1 MKKMSGGLAGDL
13 MRLYPIQSESMF
25 PHKVTYICLC
35 IEYSPFCPTRNGTV
49 PGCTCFTIF
58 NP

>member
-35 IEYSPFCPTRNGTV
+35 IEYSLEMVLCQGVLR
-49 PGCTCFTIF
+49 
-58 NP
+58 